1 MTVPTYIQPDNT
13 TQSASVYKAA
23 IDAATAVNA
32 QIGAAFAAHEAA
44 TPNMTVVVDAGIIG
58 GLEVAEQTSSTITA
72 PTTNPRND
80 IATINLE
87 TGDLS
92 IITGAEAA
100 TPVDPDIPL
109 GEIAICR
116 IELDNS
122 PETTSITN
130 TIIDNLRGYIITKE
144 NLGIYMS
151 GWDISSSNYLEKQF
165 SVSTQIVAPE
175 GIVLS
180 NDGTKMYAVD
190 SVGEVMYQYTLDPAW
205 DLSTAVYASKSL
217 DVTSEDATPV
227 DMTFNDDGTK
237 LYIIGHTT
245 DTVYQYTLT
254 TAWDLS
260 TASYASKS
268 YGYATQNDSM
278 TGIAL
283 SSDGTK
289 LYLLGIQATGEVY
302 QYTLSTAWDISTAS
316 YASKSIDISTEETS
330 GSSLAFNSTGT
341 RMFVLGTTSDAVHL
355 YLLQTAWDLS
365 TAVYAERSFSV
376 AAQDVFMR
384 GLAFSS
390 DGKYFYTIGQT
401 NDKAYQ
407 YSSHILQLT

>member
-1 MTVPTYIQPDNT
+1 VTVPTYIQPDNT

-205 DLSTAVYASKSL
+205 DLSTAVYA
-217 DVTSEDATPV
+217 
-227 DMTFNDDGTK
+227 
-237 LYIIGHTT
+237 
-245 DTVYQYTLT
+245 
-254 TAWDLS
+254 
-260 TASYASKS
+260 
-268 YGYATQNDSM
+268 
-278 TGIAL
+278 
-283 SSDGTK
+283 
-289 LYLLGIQATGEVY
+289 
-302 QYTLSTAWDISTAS
+302 
-316 YASKSIDISTEETS
+316 
-330 GSSLAFNSTGT
+330 
-341 RMFVLGTTSDAVHL
+341 
-355 YLLQTAWDLS
+355 
-365 TAVYAERSFSV
+365 ERSFSV